1 MSRIYDSYHD
11 WKNPILCIKK
21 QKRLIAGS
29 RNINFLPDRL
39 SSKIS
44 QFFVDLKFQSILD
57 YGAGMGRNFKLLKN
71 YSQKVDYV
79 DIDVYK
85 NHTSHLGYDN
95 KFYIKNHVLDN
106 FSYKYDLIYASVVI
120 QHFANK
126 EVFDSA
132 VNFLQ
137 QNGKYVFIVQNTCV
151 PFSPILDSKFTLLH
165 SETYKGV
172 FAVNHVFNL
181 YESKRD

>member
-1 MSRIYDSYHD
+1 MSSIYDLYHD
-11 WKNPILCIKK
+11 WKKPILNIENHKK
-21 QKRLIAGS
+21 LITGAC
-29 RNINFLPDRL
+29 NDDFLPDEL
-39 SSKIS
+39 TSKIS
-44 QFFVDLKFQSILD
+44 QFFMDLKLKSILD
-57 YGAGMGRNFKLLKN
+57 YGAGMGRNLKLLKK
-71 YSQKVDYV
+71 YSEKVDYV
-79 DIDVYK
+79 DIDVYE
-85 NHTSHLGYDN
+85 NHTNHLGYDR
-95 KFYIKNHVLDN
+95 KFYIKNNLLDN
-106 FSYKYDLIYASVVI
+106 FSCKYDLIYASVVI

-181 YESKRD
+181 YESK